1 MIELKEKGVYKIT
14 CKPTNKVYIGSTSQ
28 SFIKRFWQHEYE
40 LLKNKHKNP
49 YLQYAFNKHGKE
61 NFNYEILEICS
72 ESILDRE
79 QFWMEKYNSTNKD
92 IGFNINTLAS
102 GGDQFSKEVLKRRG
116 KTFKE
121 TFNKAIEYYRMIQDN
136 KITLEE
142 VPQKYLK
149 IVISKLQS
157 IPWNKGMKMNEK
169 HKEKLRNAERVF
181 TNEGYSK
188 RCAAFKKLRS
198 SVSIWKDGVKLF
210 TFLDARSICEE
221 SYKEDSCFNQYL
233 DLYKSKRKYEL
244 ALPNIYQ
251 ACRTGKPYKG
261 LYFKYEAASDS
272 NV

>member
-14 CKPTNKVYIGSTSQ
+14 CRPTNKVYIGSTSQ

-49 YLQYAFNKHGKE
+49 YLQYSFNKHGKD
-61 NFNYEILEICS
+61 NFDYEILEICS
-72 ESILDRE
+72 ENILNRE
-79 QFWMEKYNSTNKD
+79 QFWMEKYNSADKE

-102 GGDQFSKEVLKRRG
+102 GGDQFSKEVIQRRT
-116 KTFKE
+116 KTFTE
-121 TFNKAIEYYRMIQDN
+121 TTQKAIEYYRMIQDN

-142 VPQKYLK
+142 VPKKYLK
-149 IVISKLQS
+149 IVISKLNH
-157 IPWNKGMKMNEK
+157 IPWNKGIKLDEE
-169 HKEKLRNAERVF
+169 HKEKLRNVERVF
-181 TNEGYSK
+181 TKEGYNK

-198 SVSIWKDGVKLF
+198 PISVWKDDVKLF
-210 TFLDARSICEE
+210 IFLDARSICKE
-221 SYKEDSCFNQYL
+221 SEKEDSCFNPHL
-233 DLYKSKRKYEL
+233 DLIRSKRKYEL